1 MRSTAHEFL
10 RKEKKMK
17 ILFKKQVNKIS
28 EQLTAVMKVMLK
40 SHGIKP
46 KESDLMRMKESIK
59 KCLGK

>member
-1 MRSTAHEFL
+1 
-10 RKEKKMK
+10 MK

-28 EQLTAVMKVMLK
+28 DQLALVMKVILK

-46 KESDLMRMKESIK
+46 KEADLMRMKESIK

>member
-10 RKEKKMK
+10 RKDQKMK

-28 EQLTAVMKVMLK
+28 DQLTSVMKVMLK
-40 SHGIKP
+40 AHGIKP
-46 KESDLMRMKESIK
+46 KEADLMRMKESIK

>member
-1 MRSTAHEFL
+1 
-10 RKEKKMK
+10 MK

-28 EQLTAVMKVMLK
+28 EQLTTVMKVMLK
-40 SHGIKP
+40 SHGFKP